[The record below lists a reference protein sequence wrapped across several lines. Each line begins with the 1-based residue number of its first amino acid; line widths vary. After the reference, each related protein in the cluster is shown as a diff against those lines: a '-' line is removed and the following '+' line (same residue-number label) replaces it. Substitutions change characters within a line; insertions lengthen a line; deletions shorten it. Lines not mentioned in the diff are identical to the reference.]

1 MINSFVWLTQ
11 ATTPIIGDIAKIF
24 GEIMNAIYSVFSSVG
39 IESLGISIIVFTLIV
54 RSLML
59 PLAFKQQK
67 SMKEMQKIQPELK
80 KIQEKYK
87 NKKDPES
94 QQKYQMEMN
103 KLYQEHGVNPLGGC
117 LPMLVQLPIMFALF
131 QVLRN
136 LPAYIQSVK
145 ALYTPIAESV
155 MNATGAN
162 VFFTALYEAEGN
174 TNIKQVGD
182 FDITVMDKVI
192 DVISKFTTEQWA
204 AFNEHFSALA
214 DVIVPNFEKITEI
227 YMFFGIDLSQNPDL
241 MSIGVLLPILNVAV
255 QFMVSKTSMASSGAE
270 QNQTQKSMMYT
281 MPLITAFFVTQM
293 PAGLGLYWLVSSLFQ
308 WVQQTVINRHLHD
321 DENNKNKK
329 KLTTKK

>member
-1 MINSFVWLTQ
+1 MINSIIWLTQ

-24 GEIMNAIYSVFSSVG
+24 GEIMNAIYSVFGSIG

-67 SMKEMQKIQPELK
+67 SMKEMQVIQPELK
-80 KIQEKYK
+80 KIQDKYK

-136 LPAYIQSVK
+136 LPAYIKSVK
-145 ALYTPIAESV
+145 ALYIPIAESV
-155 MNATGAN
+155 MSSEGAGAY
-162 VFFTALYEAEGN
+162 FTALFEAEGN
-174 TNIKQVGD
+174 ANIKQVKD
-182 FDITVMDKVI
+182 FLITDMDKVI

-204 AFNEHFSALA
+204 AFNDHFATLA
-214 DVIVPNFEKITEI
+214 DVIMPNFEKIGEI
-227 YMFFGIDLSQNPDL
+227 YMFFSIDLSQNPDL

-255 QFMVSKTSMASSGAE
+255 QFMVSRSSMASSSGE

-293 PAGLGLYWLVSSLFQ
+293 PAGLGLYWLVSSCFQ
-308 WVQQTVINRHLHD
+308 WVQQIVINRHLHD
-321 DENNKNKK
+321 DKK
-329 KLTTKK
+329 KK